1 MIPAIAIFAGALVGA
16 GVAGLIRALL
26 KSQPQLSAALDQINQ
41 APALDL
47 EHEELSQDEKVGRWL
62 IQHLQGLPGVTI
74 RHKDLALL
82 GKSPAVHMLTRVA
95 LGLLGLV
102 FPTVLNCIVM
112 ITGYYLPV
120 PIPLAAGLAVG
131 LLFFVLADWDIRD
144 KAKRA
149 RIEFSHAIAAYLD
162 LIALERAGDA
172 GPSEALERAAEVG
185 QGWPFLRIRQAL
197 EIARIDK
204 VAPWVELKRMGDD
217 LDVPQ
222 LADVADIMSLSS
234 TEGAA
239 VYNTLRARARS
250 LRGELMA
257 KQAEEANAD
266 SERMTAPGGL
276 LAVLIMAL
284 VGFPAVMHILVT

>member
-1 MIPAIAIFAGALVGA
+1 VIPVIAIFAGVLVGA
-16 GVAGLIRALL
+16 GVAGLLRASL
-26 KSQPQLSAALDQINQ
+26 KSQPQLGAALDQINQ
-41 APALDL
+41 APVLDL
-47 EHEELSQDEKVGRWL
+47 NHEELSQDEKVGRWL
-62 IQHLQGLPGVTI
+62 IEHLQGVPGFSI

-95 LGLLGLV
+95 LGLVGLLL
-102 FPTVLNCIVM
+102 PTVANCIVM

-120 PIPLAAGLAVG
+120 PIPLAVGLALG
-131 LLFFVLADWDIRD
+131 ALFFVLADWEVRD
-144 KAKRA
+144 RAKRA

-172 GPSEALERAAEVG
+172 GPAEAVERSAEVG
-185 QGWPFLRIRQAL
+185 QGWPFQRIRQAL
-197 EIARIDK
+197 ELARIDK
-204 VAPWVELKRMGDD
+204 VAPWVELKRMGDE

-250 LRGELMA
+250 LRTELMS

-266 SERMTAPGGL
+266 SEKMTAPGGL
-276 LAVLIMAL
+276 LAVLVMAL